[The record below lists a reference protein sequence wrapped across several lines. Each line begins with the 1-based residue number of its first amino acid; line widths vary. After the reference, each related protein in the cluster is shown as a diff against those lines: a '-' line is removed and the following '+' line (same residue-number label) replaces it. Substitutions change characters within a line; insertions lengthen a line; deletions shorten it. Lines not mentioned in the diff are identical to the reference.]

1 MKRIL
6 TMIAFAMALSVAKAD
21 EPTDQEIRTAKA
33 KSVNNLKQ
41 LGLAMH
47 NYHDSY
53 NQFPNNIVDAKG
65 NLLLSWRVLLLP
77 YVEQEELYKQFKLDE
92 AWDGPTNKKLIE
104 KMPAIFSIP
113 LAKTAK
119 GETQYRG
126 FSGPGALFEKGKKIR
141 LVDMTD
147 GATNTAMIVEAEKPC
162 PWTKPDD
169 LPFDMKKDELPKLGL
184 AVLGSGFRAL
194 SADAVCHTIKPTITP
209 TMLKNFIHMSDGNAV
224 RLP

>member
-6 TMIAFAMALSVAKAD
+6 TMIAFATALSVAKAD
-21 EPTDQEIRTAKA
+21 EPTDQEIRAAKV

-47 NYHDSY
+47 FYHDA
-53 NQFPNNIVDAKG
+53 NGHFPNNTADAKA

-92 AWDGPTNKKLIE
+92 AWDGPNNKKLIE
-104 KMPAIFSIP
+104 KMPAIFEIP

-119 GETQYRG
+119 GETHYRG
-126 FSGPGALFEKGKKIR
+126 FSGTGALFEKGKKIHLR
-141 LVDMTD
+141 NMTD
-147 GATNTAMIVEAEKPC
+147 GSSNTAMIVEAEKPC
-162 PWTKPDD
+162 VWTRPDD
-169 LPFDMKKDELPKLGL
+169 LPFDMNKDELPKLGL
-184 AVLGSGFRAL
+184 PVLGGGFRAVA
-194 SADAVCHTIKPTITP
+194 ADGAAVNIKPTITKE
-209 TMLKNFIHMSDGNAV
+209 MLKYFIHMSDGHVV